1 MDGLRRLKEARGG
14 SMKVWILQ
22 TGEPI
27 PIDEG
32 LPRPMRAINLTN
44 KLILSG
50 HKVVLFSSEFCHQ
63 TKLHRNPSLLNKPL
77 PNGLETKLIQSPG
90 YKQNLGIARLYD
102 HFRLGKNLDKILG
115 QQDSLPDVVF
125 IGFPP
130 IEPATS
136 MLRFCQKHKIPV
148 ILDIK
153 DQWPT
158 IFLDRVPL
166 PLRFFA
172 RLVFHPYFKM
182 SAHLFNQANVLCS
195 ITDDFLRWGQEF
207 GKRSFVNDDLVVPLS
222 VPKLDLTIEELNKAK
237 ENWKSIGVDLEDGK
251 RFALWES
258 VLIV

>member
-1 MDGLRRLKEARGG
+1 M
-14 SMKVWILQ
+14 W
-22 TGEPI
+22 
-27 PIDEG
+27 
-32 LPRPMRAINLTN
+32 
-44 KLILSG
+44 
-50 HKVVLFSSEFCHQ
+50 F
-63 TKLHRNPSLLNKPL
+63 LLA
-77 PNGLETKLIQSPG
+77 S
-90 YKQNLGIARLYD
+90 
-102 HFRLGKNLDKILG
+102 
-115 QQDSLPDVVF
+115 
-125 IGFPP
+125 P

-251 RFALWES
+251 KALFLWG
-258 VLIV
+258 VCPHRLICANQRTCGQSSKTKIEVQIIIAGQGAQYNNTKRMLSLSTMSFYRAI